1 MRYLSNVDLYE
12 TKTRIYA
19 VGSYGTRGHA
29 YRILKFD
36 RTVAPPLD
44 PCVPSAIRSTPHD
57 QIGLAIH
64 DDGVLYT
71 HAQVRQVLDMLD
83 HGNDSVRRIARCHAL
98 LGVTRFVA
106 GYYIVAA
113 VQSSEVAAL
122 GPHKLFRVDEVR
134 LIPIANPLFVKI
146 PRRVAESNYVAAFHA
161 MTSLQ
166 QDLYYSPTYDL
177 THTLQ
182 HNLLAQA
189 LRATLRRNAST
200 ASGSGEPRFAPDPAV
215 AAPSPTSSAPPLLC
229 PQCTRVAKR
238 GMGSAGVTESGIS
251 NCGMFTWNAYHI
263 EIAVKGT
270 GVLDD
275 ATSGSSGDQSTTSS
289 ARRIV
294 PPSPWFV
301 PAIQGFVGQ
310 VQFSVLGRPI
320 FVTLIARR
328 SRKFA
333 GARFLKRGADADG
346 WVANEV
352 ESEQIVHDGV
362 QLHFPDLDK
371 AAKAAASL
379 HRPPSGLGNGSSIWE
394 SAPATAAP
402 AATTTSPTMG
412 ATSALPVD
420 APTSPLLR
428 PQSPLAHSED
438 DGDEPAPVAAGHSPP
453 MSPTLGLHKELPP
466 LPKPGTPSGSFASR
480 IAPQLQCA
488 FCYGRGISP
497 DGTVRLERLPVGFP
511 WVPPYTSFVQHRGS
525 IPLIWSQDNSAMTPK
540 PPISLNI
547 RDPFYVV
554 ASKHFNRM
562 LEHYGAPLIVFNLIK
577 TNERV
582 KRESILGDDFEMCVK
597 YLNQFLV
604 EGGTSERIEYHH
616 IDMSREAK
624 TGRVIDLLEER
635 VAKMVDEI
643 GFFACVPEAYVQAR
657 LRNDGDMICAR
668 VQEGIIRTNC
678 IDCLDRTNA
687 AAFVIG
693 KCALERQLVHLG
705 ILRTA
710 VLDFD
715 TDAIQQLTALYER
728 HGDAI
733 ALQYGGS
740 ALVNTMRTYRDRNLA
755 TQSRDMIET
764 LKRYYNNSFT
774 DAEKQDAI
782 DIFLGVFRDWDGFV
796 MPNAAWEAMA
806 ERAKATGKYTE
817 WRQALPELAEEG
829 ALAGSASDE
838 SDQWAFRNE
847 LVTLED
853 ICKTFGQDPTDA
865 VENGEGGKFN
875 LKGLKKWLSARNS
888 DSQFLRERTAS
899 MSSFFGGA
907 ATAATDPMAMAD
919 LAASAV
925 AAVDRDDAESTITS
939 HGHRRTKSEPVE
951 PDYVAPVPDLPVPTD
966 AMSPAAGRAT
976 PDMLEPFPSL
986 SAKAAAGI
994 TDGVDGTSEKPRKVK
1009 KKLIETMV
1017 EKALSLDMSS
1027 SMERGYRRYLAE
1039 TDPDK
1044 LQLEPFL
1051 PIFDGNHRV
1060 VLVPHGSNLH
1070 EYPNPYAAH
1079 PDFDVFTRT
1088 CALARGDARADVSRE
1103 DATLYEAYVALPGKV
1118 GIMVADA
1125 TDPRAGGDPADVSWQ
1140 TRVATYETWLA
1151 TGRLKTAGKKAARG

>member
-1 MRYLSNVDLYE
+1 
-12 TKTRIYA
+12 
-19 VGSYGTRGHA
+19 
-29 YRILKFD
+29 
-36 RTVAPPLD
+36 
-44 PCVPSAIRSTPHD
+44 
-57 QIGLAIH
+57 
-64 DDGVLYT
+64 
-71 HAQVRQVLDMLD
+71 MLD
-83 HGNDSVRRIARCHAL
+83 RGNDSVRRIARFRAL
-98 LGVTRFVA
+98 IGVTRFVA

-189 LRATLRRNAST
+189 LRATLRRNAFT
-200 ASGSGEPRFAPDPAV
+200 AGGSGGDPSLAPDPAT
-215 AAPSPTSSAPPLLC
+215 AAPSPTSSTPPLLC

-251 NCGMFTWNAYHI
+251 NCGMFTWTAYHI

-275 ATSGSSGDQSTTSS
+275 ATSGSGSGDQSTTSS

-310 VQFSVLGRPI
+310 VQFSV
-320 FVTLIARR
+320 
-328 SRKFA
+328 
-333 GARFLKRGADADG
+333 
-346 WVANEV
+346 ANEV

-362 QLHFPDLDK
+362 QLHFPDLDQ

-379 HRPPSGLGNGSSIWE
+379 FRPSSGIGNGSSIWE
-394 SAPATAAP
+394 SFPATAAP
-402 AATTTSPTMG
+402 AATANLTASG
-412 ATSALPVD
+412 ATSAPPPNAS
-420 APTSPLLR
+420 APPILR
-428 PQSPLAHSED
+428 PESPSAHLEED
-438 DGDEPAPVAAGHSPP
+438 YEPVPVAAGHSPP
-453 MSPTLGLHKELPP
+453 TPPTLGLHKKLPP
-466 LPKPGTPSGSFASR
+466 LPKPATPSGSFASR
-480 IAPQLQCA
+480 IGPQVQCA

-547 RDPFYVV
+547 RDAFYVV
-554 ASKHFNRM
+554 ASKHFNRI
-562 LEHYGAPLIVFNLIK
+562 LTHYGAPLIVFNLIK
-577 TNERV
+577 NNERV

-635 VAKMVDEI
+635 VTKMVDEI
-643 GFFACVPEAYVQAR
+643 GFFACVPEPYVRAR
-657 LRNDGDMICAR
+657 LRSDGDMICAR

-705 ILRTA
+705 TLRTA

-715 TDAIQQLTALYER
+715 TDAIQHLTVLYER

-740 ALVNTMRTYRDRNLA
+740 ALVNTMRTYRDRNLS

-829 ALAGSASDE
+829 ALADPASDE

-875 LKGLKKWLSARNS
+875 LKGPKKWLSARNS
-888 DSQFLRERTAS
+888 DSHSCVSGPPT
-899 MSSFFGGA
+899 G
-907 ATAATDPMAMAD
+907 ATAMGD
-919 LAASAV
+919 V
-925 AAVDRDDAESTITS
+925 AAVDRDRDDAGSTITS
-939 HGHRRTKSEPVE
+939 QGHRRIKSEPVV
-951 PDYVAPVPDLPVPTD
+951 PDYVAPVPDLPTPAD
-966 AMSPAAGRAT
+966 AISPAAGRAT
-976 PDMLEPFPSL
+976 PDMLEPFPPF

-994 TDGVDGTSEKPRKVK
+994 ADGVDGTPEKPRKVK

-1017 EKALSLDMSS
+1017 EKALSLDVSS
-1027 SMERGYRRYLAE
+1027 SMERG
-1039 TDPDK
+1039 
-1044 LQLEPFL
+1044 
-1051 PIFDGNHRV
+1051 
-1060 VLVPHGSNLH
+1060 NLY
-1070 EYPNPYAAH
+1070 EYPNPDAAH
-1079 PDFDVFTRT
+1079 PDFEVFTRT
-1088 CALARGDARADVSRE
+1088 CALAREDARADVSRE
-1103 DATLYEAYVALPGKV
+1103 DAMLYEAYVALPGKV
-1118 GIMVADA
+1118 GIMVADDGSA
-1125 TDPRAGGDPADVSWQ
+1125 CRWGSGRRVIADKGCDV
-1140 TRVATYETWLA
+1140 
-1151 TGRLKTAGKKAARG
+1151 